1 MKNNKYE
8 IDMCNGPLMPK
19 LISFSVPLM
28 FSSILQ
34 LMFNAVDLIVV
45 GRFAG
50 SDSLAAV
57 GATTALI
64 NIFINLFIGISLG
77 ANVCAARYY
86 AEGDLQKM
94 SCTVHTAILTAM
106 ISGVVMSL
114 IGQIFARP
122 ALVLMS
128 TPEKLIDASALYM
141 RIYFLGTP
149 FFMVYNFGAAVLRAV
164 GDTKR
169 PMVFLMIAGVINAGL
184 NLFLVIVFHMD
195 VAGVAIATIISQ
207 AISCVL
213 VVAVLLKSPEGY
225 RLSFKKLKIYPE
237 LLGKIVKIGLPAGL
251 QSTVINISNAMLQS
265 SVNSFGSNAMAGYT
279 AANNLFGF
287 MYTSANA
294 VTQGCMSFTSQN
306 MGVKK
311 YGRMKKVLFYCL
323 ILETVICL
331 LLGSVAYFFGDKIL
345 KIYSDVPEVI
355 DCGVEILSLTTLT
368 YFICGYMD
376 CIPGALRGMGH
387 SAVPMILSVIGT
399 VGMRILWIYGVF
411 PHNHDLKFLFI
422 CYPLSWI
429 ATVLFQSMCYFFIS
443 RRYKN
448 NREKTEATGH

>member
-1 MKNNKYE
+1 MS
-8 IDMCNGPLMPK
+8 K

-28 FSSILQ
+28 LSSILQ

-50 SDSLAAV
+50 SDSLASV
-57 GATTALI
+57 GATSALI
-64 NIFINLFIGISLG
+64 NIFIYFFIGISLG

-86 AEGDLQKM
+86 AKGDLEKM
-94 SCTVHTAILTAM
+94 SNTVHTAILTAI
-106 ISGVVMSL
+106 ISGIVMSV
-114 IGQIFARP
+114 IGQAFARP
-122 ALVLMS
+122 ALELMG
-128 TPEKLIDASALYM
+128 TPAELIDASVLYM

-169 PMVFLMIAGVINAGL
+169 PMIFLIIAGIINAGL

-207 AISCVL
+207 AISCIL
-213 VVAVLLKSPEGY
+213 VVIVLLNSPEGY
-225 RLSFKKLKIYPE
+225 RLNFKKLKIYPE
-237 LLGKIVKIGLPAGL
+237 LLGKIVKIGIPAGL

-265 SVNSFGSNAMAGYT
+265 SVNSFGQNAMAGYT

-287 MYTSANA
+287 MYSSANA
-294 VTQGCMSFTSQN
+294 ITQGCMSFTSQN

-311 YGRMKKVLFYCL
+311 YSRMKKVLLYCL
-323 ILETVICL
+323 ILETVTCL
-331 LLGSVAYFFGDKIL
+331 LLGSVAYFFGDGIL

-355 DCGVEILSLTTLT
+355 ECGMKILSLTTLT

-376 CIPGALRGMGH
+376 CIPGALRGMGY
-387 SAVPMILSVIGT
+387 STVPMILSIVGT
-399 VGMRILWIYGVF
+399 VGMRIVWIYGFF
-411 PHNHDLKFLFI
+411 PHNHDLRYLFI

-429 ATVLFQSMCYFFIS
+429 ATVVFQSICYFFII
-443 RRYKN
+443 RKF
-448 NREKTEATGH
+448 KH